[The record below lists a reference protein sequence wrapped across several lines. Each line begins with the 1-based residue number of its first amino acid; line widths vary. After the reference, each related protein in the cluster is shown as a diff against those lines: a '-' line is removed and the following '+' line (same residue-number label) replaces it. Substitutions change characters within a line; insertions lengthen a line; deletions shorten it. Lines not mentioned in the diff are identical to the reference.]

1 MLMLLMLLMKL
12 LMMKRPNATRIRAQ
26 NGLIVLATNTRLSTI
41 QYLGGLMSTSGHQ
54 KDAHHF
60 ECSDFIITKSTVKFH
75 SLQRVFGPNELFMFI
90 EYTYYTE
97 VDERVTRLH
106 AVHHKHGACYADFVE
121 NRIYSEH
128 SDILDKYVRILDIN
142 DVINEN

>member
-1 MLMLLMLLMKL
+1 ML
-12 LMMKRPNATRIRAQ
+12 
-26 NGLIVLATNTRLSTI
+26 TND
-41 QYLGGLMSTSGHQ
+41 QQ

-60 ECSDFIITKSTVKFH
+60 ECGDFIITKSTVKFH
-75 SLQRVFGPNELFMFI
+75 SLHRVFSPNELFMFI

-121 NRIYSEH
+121 NRVYIYADQ
-128 SDILDKYVRILDIN
+128 SDVLDNYVRILDIN
-142 DVINEN
+142 DVINED